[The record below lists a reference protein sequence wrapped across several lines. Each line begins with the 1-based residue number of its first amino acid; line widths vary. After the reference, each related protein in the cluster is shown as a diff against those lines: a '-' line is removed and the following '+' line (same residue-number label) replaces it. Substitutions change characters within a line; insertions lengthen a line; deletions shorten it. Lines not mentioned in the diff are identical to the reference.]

1 MVNDKIESKGVLPW
15 RKLQKAANIRTQC
28 SVRI

>member
-1 MVNDKIESKGVLPW
+1 MVNDKNKAKGASPW